1 VFFSVQKGQFTTY
14 DTAVKIAEQNLAK
27 LAAIYA
33 GLVFG
38 IYWIPLRALADRG
51 IDGIWPVVVINVI
64 PLAALLPLLIIR
76 PGAFFPGSLRFHV
89 AGLLAGL
96 TFALYAAAFMYTEV
110 VRVVLLFYL
119 TPVWGFLLARAAIGD
134 AITPLR
140 WLSIG
145 LGVSGMLVILGAQA
159 GLPAPRNAG
168 DWMALVAGVTW
179 AFASLMLLTDRKAN
193 TLNYCCIFYFW
204 SAAGAAILAGI
215 ATAHGASIP
224 PDLSQLPATLPWLI
238 PVALLV
244 ILPAG
249 FAAIYGPTILNPGVV
264 GLLFMTEISVATITA
279 AWLTDEP
286 FGLRELLGVLLI
298 TFAGALEPVVVTYR
312 SRANRVPL
320 PQNE

>member
-1 VFFSVQKGQFTTY
+1 M
-14 DTAVKIAEQNLAK
+14 KIAEQNLAK
-27 LAAIYA
+27 LAAVYA

-51 IDGIWPVVVINVI
+51 IDGAWPVVVINVI
-64 PLAALLPLLIIR
+64 PLAVLLPLLVIR

-89 AGLLAGL
+89 AGFLAGI
-96 TFALYAAAFMYTEV
+96 TFALYAAAFLYTEV

-119 TPVWGFLLARAAIGD
+119 TPVWGFLLARAVIGD

-145 LGVSGMLVILGAQA
+145 LGLSGMLVILGVQT
-159 GLPAPRNAG
+159 GVPAPRNAG

-193 TLNYCCIFYFW
+193 TLNYCCTFYFW
-204 SAAGAAILAGI
+204 STAGAAILAGI
-215 ATAHGASIP
+215 ATARGVSTV
-224 PDLSQLPATLPWLI
+224 PDLAQLPAELPWLI

-264 GLLFMTEISVATITA
+264 GLLFMTEVSIATITA
-279 AWLTDEP
+279 AWLAGEP
-286 FGLRELLGVLLI
+286 FGPRELLGVVLI
-298 TFAGALEPVVVTYR
+298 TLAGALEPVLETYR
-312 SRANRVPL
+312 SRTTRVPI
-320 PQNE
+320 PQSD